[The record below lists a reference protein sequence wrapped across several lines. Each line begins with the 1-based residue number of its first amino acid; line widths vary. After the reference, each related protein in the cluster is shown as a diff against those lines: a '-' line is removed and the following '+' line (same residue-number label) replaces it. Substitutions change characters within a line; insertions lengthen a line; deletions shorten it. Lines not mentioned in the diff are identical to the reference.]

1 MTTRRSQ
8 RWWRSI
14 GFPPKAVG
22 RAAICLVA
30 TLPLSALAQDVR
42 VGIYENPPK
51 IFTGRD
57 GTPSG
62 IMIELLEEIARRE
75 GWRLVFVDCEWQ
87 ACLEQL
93 ATGSIDLM
101 PDVAHTEVRSGRF
114 DFHHTPAL
122 HSWSQVYR
130 NPAVAIGSILDLQG
144 KRIAMLT
151 GSVQEEALLAML
163 SGFEIDFEIVVT
175 AAPEEAFEMAASGKA
190 DAAVAS
196 HQFGA
201 FRAPDFNLVETP
213 IVFLPSRLFYATA
226 PGRNA
231 ELLAGID
238 RHLDAWQDDVDSPYY
253 AIIKHWGGR
262 IPDARVPPLVRNALL
277 ALAGLG
283 VALAAGLVLM
293 RRQVAARTRD
303 VVAVNRRLT
312 ATLDAIP
319 DPLFELDLD
328 GRCLDVHTTRSDA
341 LAAPPDTLKGRT
353 VREVIPE
360 HAAEECMRALREAE
374 QAGWSGGR
382 KIELSLA
389 NEPRWFEL
397 SVAKKASESTERPS
411 FIVLSRDVTDRHL
424 AEAGVKRLTRLYAT
438 LSQCNQAI
446 VRCTDQAELLR
457 QICQA
462 AVTFGEMKMVWI
474 GLVDDEDR
482 LVKPVA
488 SYGEGTDYLDDLQIS
503 MDADNPLGR
512 GPTGVALRTDQPY
525 WCQDFANDPATAP
538 WHERGRTYGWRA
550 SAALPLHRDGA
561 VIGIMNLYAGEVNA
575 FDESARNLLVEMAT
589 DIDFALNR
597 FLEDAERRRLAAAI
611 VDSEEKY
618 RELAET
624 INDVIWTLDPDTLC
638 FKYVSPSV
646 FRLRGYTPEE
656 IMAEPL
662 DAALTPGGA
671 ARIRGVIASQMAEFA
686 AGRRTSDDF
695 SVEEVEQP
703 CKDGTTVWTEVV
715 TNIVRNRKSGKI
727 EIRGVTR
734 DISERKAAEAQIERL
749 AHFDQLT
756 GLPNRSLLKDR
767 FAHTLSLAQRT
778 ETPLAVLS
786 LDLDHFK
793 IINDTLGHEAGD
805 AVLIEVGRRL
815 VATLRSGDTVSRM
828 GGDEFIVLL
837 PDTNADGASQAATK
851 LLAAIA
857 RPGLVA
863 GQELSV
869 TSSIGISMYPDDGTD
884 MDTLSRNA
892 EAAMYQVKRESHNG
906 LRFFTQELQ
915 AHSARALTLVNA
927 LRHAIDREQLSLHFQ
942 PLLSVNDGRIVGAEA
957 LLRWHHPDLGA
968 VSPAE
973 FIPIAENNGMIIPI
987 GEWVLRHAVTEAR
1000 RWLEQGLPQMVVAV
1014 NLSAIQFRDPNLPE
1028 TISRIVEEI
1037 GLPPN
1042 QLELEL
1048 TEAVAMDDPLAA
1060 IEIMDR
1066 LFERGIHMS
1075 IDDFGT
1081 GYSSLSYLKRF
1092 RANKL
1097 KIDQSFV
1104 RDIATDA
1111 DDKAIITAIIN
1122 LARSLGMLTIAEGV
1136 ETAGQL
1142 EFLRQQGCDQVQG
1155 YYLGRPLEPA
1165 AFEAFVRARVADAR
1179 AV

>member
-1 MTTRRSQ
+1 MTTRRPH
-8 RWWRSI
+8 REWRAT
-14 GFPPKAVG
+14 GFLPKALGHLAV
-22 RAAICLVA
+22 CLVA
-30 TLPLSALAQDVR
+30 MLSLPGLAHDVR

-57 GTPSG
+57 GAPTG
-62 IMIELLEEIARRE
+62 IMVELLEEIAARE
-75 GWRLVFVDCEWQ
+75 GWRLVFVNCAWQ

-93 ATGSIDLM
+93 ESGRIDLM
-101 PDVAHTEVRSGRF
+101 PDVAHTEVRGGRF
-114 DFHHTPAL
+114 DFHGTTAL

-130 NPAVAIGSILDLQG
+130 NPNVTIGSILDLQG

-151 GSVQEEALLAML
+151 GSVQEEALRAML
-163 SGFEIDFEIVVT
+163 NGFEIDFDIVVT
-175 AAPEEAFEMAASGKA
+175 ATPEEAFELAATGRA

-201 FRAPDFNLVETP
+201 FKAPEFNLAETA
-213 IVFLPSRLFYATA
+213 IVFLPSRLFYATTS
-226 PGRNA
+226 GRNGD
-231 ELLAGID
+231 LLARID
-238 RHLDAWQDDVDSPYY
+238 HHLESWQEDVDSPYY
-253 AIIKHWGGR
+253 AIIKHWTGT
-262 IPDARVPPLVRNALL
+262 IPDTLLPAGTRNALL
-277 ALAGLG
+277 VLAGLG
-283 VALAAGLVLM
+283 LALAGGLVML
-293 RRQVAARTRD
+293 RRQVGARTREL
-303 VVAVNRRLT
+303 VAVNQRLA

-328 GRCLDVHTTRSDA
+328 GRCLDVHATRSDL
-341 LAAPPDTLKGRT
+341 LAAPPEALKGRT
-353 VREVIPE
+353 VREVIPGN
-360 HAAEECMRALREAE
+360 AAEACMSALREADE
-374 QAGWSGGR
+374 TGWSGGR
-382 KIELSLA
+382 KIELPLA
-389 NEPRWFEL
+389 NETRWFEL
-397 SVAKKASESTERPS
+397 SVAKKPSDPTERPS

-446 VRCTDQAELLR
+446 VRCTDQVDLLQ
-457 QICQA
+457 QICHA

-474 GLVDDEDR
+474 GLVDDSDR

-488 SYGEGTDYLDDLQIS
+488 SYGDGTDYLDDLRIS

-538 WHERGRTYGWRA
+538 WHERGQTFGWRA
-550 SAALPLHRDGA
+550 SAALPLHRGGD
-561 VIGIMNLYAGEVNA
+561 VIGIMNLYAGEVSA
-575 FDESARNLLVEMAT
+575 FDESAKNLLIEMAT

-662 DAALTPGGA
+662 DAALTPGSA
-671 ARIRGVIASQMAEFA
+671 ARVREIIATQMAEFA
-686 AGRRTSDDF
+686 AGLRTSDDF

-734 DISERKAAEAQIERL
+734 DISERKAAEAQIQRL

-767 FAHTLSLAQRT
+767 FDHSLSLAQRT
-778 ETPLAVLS
+778 ETPLAVMS

-793 IINDTLGHEAGD
+793 IINDTLGHLVGD
-805 AVLIEVGRRL
+805 ELLIEIGRRL
-815 VATLRSGDTVSRM
+815 VASLRTGDSVSRL

-837 PDTNADGASQAATK
+837 PGTDADGASQVATK
-851 LLAAIA
+851 LLGVIA
-857 RPGLVA
+857 HPCVIA
-863 GQELSV
+863 GHELSA
-869 TSSIGISMYPDDGTD
+869 TSSIGIAMYPDDGTD
-884 MDTLSRNA
+884 MDMLLQNA
-892 EAAMYQVKRESHNG
+892 ETAMYQVKRESHNG
-906 LRFFTQELQ
+906 LRFFTQALQ
-915 AHSARALTLVNA
+915 AHSARALVLVNA
-927 LRHAIDREQLSLHFQ
+927 LRHALEREQLSLHYQ
-942 PLLSVNDGRIVGAEA
+942 PLLSLPDGRIVGAEA
-957 LLRWHHPDLGA
+957 LLRWHHPELGA

-973 FIPIAENNGMIIPI
+973 FIPIAESNGLIVHI
-987 GEWVLRHAVTEAR
+987 GEWVIRQAVARARH
-1000 RWLEQGLPQMVVAV
+1000 WLDQGLPPMVVAV
-1014 NLSAIQFRDPNLPE
+1014 NLSAAQFRDPNLPE
-1028 TISRIVEEI
+1028 TITRIVDEI
-1037 GLPPN
+1037 GLPPHL
-1042 QLELEL
+1042 LELEL
-1048 TEAVAMDDPLAA
+1048 TEAVAMDDPQSA

-1066 LFERGIHMS
+1066 LFERGIRMS

-1092 RANKL
+1092 KANKL

-1111 DDKAIITAIIN
+1111 DDKAIITAIIS

-1142 EFLRQQGCDQVQG
+1142 DFLRQQGCDQVQG
-1155 YYLGRPLEPA
+1155 YYLGRPLEPV
-1165 AFEAFVRARVADAR
+1165 AFEAYVRAREADAR
-1179 AV
+1179 PV